1 MTFTVASLGSGS
13 RGNAFLVESETARVL
28 IDAGFSGVKLAR
40 QLESL
45 DVEPRSINV
54 VVVTHEHRDH
64 TAGIGVGA
72 PQMGMATR
80 DDPGDS

>member
-13 RGNAFLVESETARVL
+13 QGNAFLVESETARVL

-40 QLESL
+40 RLESL

-54 VVVTHEHRDH
+54 VVVTHALRYF
-64 TAGIGVGA
+64 AGRSLGKFFAIQES
-72 PQMGMATR
+72 P
-80 DDPGDS
+80 